1 MNTYSKQ
8 PLENRFQAAANTVS
22 QKQSNKQAS
31 ALVDNRPQ
39 ATVQRKLFSNQSQ
52 SNNIVIQLAG
62 DRPGFSGPAAK
73 IKKEGDS
80 LLTGDQYDMAHRLS
94 YQHIRDTVQN
104 GNQNTINGLVKA
116 IAIPS
121 RNFGG
126 IKKGNTKYYNK
137 IRKIKDKKELIKAL
151 NNSPYNLRP
160 GNSSVNRSIG
170 GNFDPNIDDSGYETD
185 QTTTLRPFILNN
197 TSKKIKKKQKTETS
211 SYLSDKELKQWE
223 KKAYKEDML

>member
-8 PLENRFQAAANTVS
+8 PQKSNFQAAASTVT
-22 QKQSNKQAS
+22 QRQNNRQAS

-39 ATVQRKLFSNQSQ
+39 AVTQRKLFSNQSQ
-52 SNNIVIQLAG
+52 SNNAVIQFGG
-62 DRPGFSGPAAK
+62 DRPGFSGPATK

-94 YQHIRDTVQN
+94 YQNIRDTVQN
-104 GNQNTINGLVKA
+104 SNQNTINGLVKA

-126 IKKGNTKYYNK
+126 IKKGNTKYYDK
-137 IRKIKDKKELIKAL
+137 IKKIKDKKELIKAL

-160 GNSSVNRSIG
+160 GNSSVNRGIG
-170 GNFDPNIDDSGYETD
+170 SNFDPNIDDSGYETD
-185 QTTTLRPFILNN
+185 QTTTLRPFILN

-211 SYLSDKELKQWE
+211 SYLSDKELKKWE
-223 KKAYKEDML
+223 KKAYKEDIL